1 MRFAIPVV
9 NGLLSMH
16 FGHCSHFGLIDVDD
30 ETKSIQGIEYVDA
43 PAHQPGLLPR
53 WLAERQAHVII
64 SGGMGARAQQLFSE
78 QGIKVVVGA
87 PSEAPETLVESYL
100 QGTLVCGGNV
110 CDH

>member
-43 PAHQPGLLPR
+43 PAHQPGLRPPFAQVAGQAGLV
-53 WLAERQAHVII
+53 RQV
-64 SGGMGARAQQLFSE
+64 R
-78 QGIKVVVGA
+78 V
-87 PSEAPETLVESYL
+87 PEMQFVWREYRLL
-100 QGTLVCGGNV
+100 GDAAKG
-110 CDH
+110 